1 MENYFNYFT
10 EIEEHFQRARGT
22 GMFLISSLDWALIET
37 WKEANIPLEA
47 VLRGIDRSFEKYQ
60 KRKRGTRKVNGLAY
74 CTQEVLAVAAE
85 ASAPAAAQKKPV
97 EAPFSPEELAKH
109 FSNCAAKV
117 RGRFPEIAV
126 SLDELAASEHPDL
139 RSLDLEDL
147 ERRLTNYEEKIFA
160 GLMVD
165 ASDADL
171 LEIRR
176 EMDRQLAAHR
186 RTMPAAHL
194 ALVEKQF
201 IQKKL
206 LERGNLPRLSL
217 FYL

>member
-37 WKEANIPLEA
+37 WKEATIPLEA

-85 ASAPAAAQKKPV
+85 ASAPVAGEKKVV

-109 FSNCAAKV
+109 FTTCATKV
-117 RGRFPEIAV
+117 RARFPEIAA
-126 SLDELAASEHPDL
+126 SLDELAKCEHA
-139 RSLDLEDL
+139 DLEDL
-147 ERRLTNYEEKIFA
+147 ERRLTAYEEKIFA
-160 GLMVD
+160 GLMIDV
-165 ASDADL
+165 SENDL

>member
-74 CTQEVLAVAAE
+74 CTQEVLAAAE
-85 ASAPAAAQKKPV
+85 ASTPVAGKKKPV
-97 EAPFSPEELAKH
+97 TAPFSPEELSKH
-109 FSNCAAKV
+109 FTSCAAKA
-117 RGRFPEIAV
+117 RARFPEIAA
-126 SLDELAASEHPDL
+126 SLDELAATEHP
-139 RSLDLEDL
+139 DLEDL
-147 ERRLTNYEEKIFA
+147 ERWLTTYEEKIFA

-165 ASDADL
+165 ASENDL

-176 EMDRQLAAHR
+176 EMDRHLAAHR

>member
-22 GMFLISSLDWALIET
+22 GMFLLSSLDWALIET
-37 WKEANIPLEA
+37 WKEAGIPLEA
-47 VLRGIDRSFEKYQ
+47 VLRGIDRGFEKYH
-60 KRKRGTRKVNGLAY
+60 KRKRGARKVNGLAY

-85 ASAPAAAQKKPV
+85 ASAPVAGERKPA

-109 FSNCAAKV
+109 FTTCAAKV
-117 RGRFPEIAV
+117 RARFPEIAAG
-126 SLDELAASEHPDL
+126 LDELARSEHP
-139 RSLDLEDL
+139 DLEDL
-147 ERRLTNYEEKIFA
+147 ERRLTAYEEKIFA
-160 GLMVD
+160 GLMVGAND
-165 ASDADL
+165 NDL

-194 ALVEKQF
+194 ALVEKQL